1 MRAARELAAAPAAG
15 SAAAPPALDLVGW
28 AAHPLSE
35 QADARDALQRWL
47 HALLS
52 ELVRTASAATPP
64 TLAAV
69 QQLLEERFLCA
80 EGAEPLLVVPAL
92 LAAAAAARDPR
103 AWIGVAAA
111 TILPGYAA
119 AGGGSGDDEDDD
131 EAPASGAASQG
142 CECTAAEAGFVGW
155 LWRLVQHA
163 VERHGAAPE
172 GGAAAEAAL
181 ADAAVHHARC
191 VLVRVRRRLAD
202 PLPPAAAGL
211 ARAVEVM
218 RREAELVT

>member
-1 MRAARELAAAPAAG
+1 MFHLP
-15 SAAAPPALDLVGW
+15 
-28 AAHPLSE
+28 
-35 QADARDALQRWL
+35 
-47 HALLS
+47 
-52 ELVRTASAATPP
+52 
-64 TLAAV
+64 
-69 QQLLEERFLCA
+69 
-80 EGAEPLLVVPAL
+80 
-92 LAAAAAARDPR
+92 
-103 AWIGVAAA
+103 IAAA

-119 AGGGSGDDEDDD
+119 AGGGSGDD

-163 VERHGAAPE
+163 VERHGAAPD

-218 RREAELVT
+218 LREAELIT